1 MTDSSSKASSLR
13 RLPKQARSKQR
24 VDRILDAAAEVFLE
38 MGYEA
43 ATTHVIAARAET
55 AIGSL
60 YQFFP
65 DKFAIFQALELRHI
79 EQGRALGAVLFTPAM
94 AQLPLEEFVKQM
106 VKQCVQFFE
115 HPAPR
120 AIFLQ
125 YFANPSLFRHI
136 DNSFTQEFVKQLS
149 GVLSLMNPALS
160 TDTCHLLAD
169 VCMQCFNPLMLT
181 ALQSDHPYRQQLLSQ
196 TQDLLVAYL
205 RPHVEPKT
213 TKS

>member
-1 MTDSSSKASSLR
+1 MTDSESKTSLLR
-13 RLPKQARSKQR
+13 RLPRQARSRQR

-38 MGYEA
+38 VGYNA
-43 ATTHVIAARAET
+43 ATTHMIAARADT

-65 DKFAIFQALELRHI
+65 DKWAIFQALELRHI
-79 EQGRALGAVLFTPAM
+79 EQGRALAAKLFTSAM
-94 AQLPLEEFVKQM
+94 AQLPLEEFAQQM
-106 VKQCVQFFE
+106 VEECTQFFE

-160 TDTCHLLAD
+160 LQTCHLLAD
-169 VCMQCFNPLMLT
+169 VCMQCFNTLMLT
-181 ALQSDHPYRQQLLSQ
+181 ALQSDASYRQQLLRQ

-205 RPHVEPKT
+205 HLHVASKKP
-213 TKS
+213 

>member
-1 MTDSSSKASSLR
+1 MADPSSQSSSLR

-38 MGYEA
+38 IGYDA
-43 ATTHVIAARAET
+43 ATTHIIAARAET
-55 AIGSL
+55 AVGSL

-79 EQGRALGAVLFTPAM
+79 EQGRALGVILFTPAM
-94 AQLPLEEFVKQM
+94 AQRSLDEFVECM
-106 VKQCVQFFE
+106 VQQCVRFFD

-120 AIFLQ
+120 AMFLQ

-136 DNSFTQEFVKQLS
+136 DSTFTQEFVKQLS
-149 GVLSLMNPALS
+149 GLLLLMNPALS
-160 TDTCHLLAD
+160 TETCHLLAD
-169 VCMQCFNPLMLT
+169 VYMQCFNTLMLT
-181 ALQSDHPYRQQLLSQ
+181 ALRTDPPYRQQLLSQ

-205 RPHVEPKT
+205 RPHVQPKT
-213 TKS
+213 KKS